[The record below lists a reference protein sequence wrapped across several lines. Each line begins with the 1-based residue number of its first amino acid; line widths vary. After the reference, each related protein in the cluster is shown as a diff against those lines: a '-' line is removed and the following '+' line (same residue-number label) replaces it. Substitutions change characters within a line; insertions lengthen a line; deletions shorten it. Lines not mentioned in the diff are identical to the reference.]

1 MANYLVPKDNFWA
14 VTLKA
19 NNLTRKDVATL
30 WGISTPTV
38 TQNFNGLSMP
48 TKPHIKAICDYCGVD
63 IDKGTQEFKALVEN
77 RKSAGAPTR
86 AVSAPRKYT
95 PAAPTDNFWIKHM
108 RKAGFN
114 YVTLAQKLGIS
125 ATGIRSYLIGYRM
138 PSSEKIRQICEALNV
153 SYKNGV
159 VEFKFIFDQWG
170 AEHADTFTKVGNYY
184 VPRAVP
190 LSGAAEEPLKDAPA
204 EESAVTEAPIEISS
218 PVADTLAIKS
228 DFIPESHMPSALPDY
243 AEHIYG
249 IVPYEVFRDIC
260 TNNVSKDTV
269 LEQTYGKIDYDV
281 YMKLVDVL

>member
-1 MANYLVPKDNFWA
+1 MANYLVPKDNFWN

-19 NNLTRKDVATL
+19 NNLTRKDVAAL
-30 WGISTPTV
+30 WGVSITTA
-38 TQNFNGLSMP
+38 TQNFNGLCMP
-48 TKPHIKAICDYCGVD
+48 TAPHIKAICDYCGVD
-63 IDKGTQEFKALVEN
+63 VDKGTQEFKALVEN

-86 AVSAPRKYT
+86 TVTEPRKYT
-95 PAAPTDNFWIKHM
+95 PAVPTDNFWITHM

-125 ATGIRSYLIGYRM
+125 ATAVRSYLVGYRK
-138 PSSEKIRQICEALNV
+138 PSSEKIKQICEALNV

-184 VPRAVP
+184 VPKAKNA
-190 LSGAAEEPLKDAPA
+190 SDTKAEPSKDAPA
-204 EESAVTEAPIEISS
+204 EDSTVTEASIAIGSPI
-218 PVADTLAIKS
+218 ADTLTIRS
-228 DFIPESHMPSALPDY
+228 DIIPESHMPSAFPDY